1 MSSSAT
7 DSSFKKSTKPS
18 VRYQPLVDR
27 RWFIRAL
34 EILPGVTTW
43 LLLVL
48 PVVLSIFAPM
58 VVVYGI
64 IAFYLFWLLRA
75 FRYSSYLILGY
86 RTMGKV
92 ERTDWSERVDWLRH
106 PDEYLAKAERRMR
119 DLLRT
124 HPSAASRWQSFGS
137 NSQYRQRYLELH
149 NQIQTLRDIQGRQTA
164 TLDPDSIYH
173 VVIMAVY
180 NEARDIIEPSVK
192 ALFDVDYP
200 AKKIMLAIAY
210 EERGPEETK
219 QVARELADR
228 YADRFGLCVAIEHPD
243 GIAGEVI
250 GKGGNITN
258 AGRQLAE
265 QLQGQGLD
273 PERVV
278 VTTFDSDHRASRQ
291 YFSVL
296 TYLYCIDPNRSRK
309 SFQPV
314 PMFYNNIWDAPA
326 PMRIIATNN
335 SFWHLIET
343 MRPHRLRNF
352 SAHAQGLRALLDTDF
367 WSVSTPVEDGHQYW
381 RSWLAFDGD
390 HQVVPM
396 YTPVFQDAV
405 LAETYPKTFVA
416 QYKQLRRWAYGIS
429 DFPYVV
435 RHCLINS
442 RIGFWNKSVHVFRL
456 LEGHIAWS
464 TTALIVTFGAW
475 LPLFL
480 NERFSRQEL
489 AHQLPVIASNLQN
502 IALVGLIIM
511 VAISMISLPPRPA
524 RYRSSRRLFLLLQ
537 WVLVPVVSIA
547 FSATAAIDAQTRLM
561 LGKYLAF
568 QVTPKSRRK

>member
-1 MSSSAT
+1 MSGQVETGTSQS
-7 DSSFKKSTKPS
+7 KPS
-18 VRYQPLVDR
+18 VRYQPLVDQ
-27 RWFIRAL
+27 RWFIRTL
-34 EILPGVTTW
+34 EIIPGLTCWTILIAPI
-43 LLLVL
+43 LL
-48 PVVLSIFAPM
+48 SMFAPM

-64 IAFYLFWLLRA
+64 IAFYLFWTMRA
-75 FRYSSYLILGY
+75 FLYSSYLIRGY
-86 RTMGKV
+86 RTMKRAEKV
-92 ERTDWSERVDWLRH
+92 DWSERVDWLRN

-124 HPSAASRWQSFGS
+124 RPSAARWWQGFGRI
-137 NSQYRQRYLELH
+137 SQPRRRYLDNQE
-149 NQIQTLRDIQGRQTA
+149 QIQLLRDIQGRKAA

-180 NEARDIIEPSVK
+180 NESRDIVEPSVQ
-192 ALFDVDYP
+192 ALLDVDYP
-200 AKKIMLAIAY
+200 AKKIMLVLAY
-210 EERGPEETK
+210 EERGPEETR
-219 QVARELADR
+219 QMVRDVAEK
-228 YADRFGLCVAIEHPD
+228 YSNRFALCVAIEHPD
-243 GIAGEVI
+243 GLPGEVL
-250 GKGGNITN
+250 GKGGNITF
-258 AGRQLAE
+258 AGRALAE
-265 QLQGQGLD
+265 QLQDQGVD
-273 PERVV
+273 PEQAV
-278 VTTFDSDHRASRQ
+278 VTTLDADHRAGRQ

-296 TYLYCIDPNRSRK
+296 TYLYCLDPNRNRK
-309 SFQPV
+309 SFQPA

-381 RSWLAFDGD
+381 RSWFAFDGD
-390 HQVVPM
+390 HQVVAM
-396 YTPVFQDAV
+396 NTPVYQDAV
-405 LAETYPKTFVA
+405 LAETYPKTFIA

-429 DFPYVV
+429 DFPFVV
-435 RHCLINS
+435 RNS
-442 RIGFWNKSVHVFRL
+442 MTNTKIGFWNKLIHIWRL
-456 LEGHIAWS
+456 FEGHIAWS
-464 TTALIVTFGAW
+464 TTALVITFGAW

-489 AHQLPVIASNLQN
+489 AHQLPVIASYLQN

-511 VAISMISLPPRPA
+511 IAISMVSLPPRPA
-524 RYRSSRRLFLLLQ
+524 RHRSSRRVALLLQ
-537 WVLVPVVSIA
+537 WILVPFVTLA